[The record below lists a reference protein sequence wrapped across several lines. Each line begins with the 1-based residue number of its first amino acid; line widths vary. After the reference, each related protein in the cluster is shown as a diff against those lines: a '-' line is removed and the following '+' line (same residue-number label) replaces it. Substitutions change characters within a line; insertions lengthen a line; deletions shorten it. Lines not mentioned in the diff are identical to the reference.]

1 MSENSPLNFYE
12 YEIPD
17 TGESFDALLKH
28 PSVRILRIVSSETPD
43 PVEYDQEED
52 EWVLLLEGSAVLEL
66 EGKRVELRKG
76 EHLFLPAR
84 TPHRVLET
92 ERGTLW
98 IAVHIGEF
106 FSTT

>member
-1 MSENSPLNFYE
+1 MNFYE
-12 YEIPD
+12 YEIPT
-17 TGESFDALLKH
+17 TGESFETLLKH
-28 PSVRILRIVSSETPD
+28 PSVRIHRIVSSETPD

-66 EGKRVELRKG
+66 GGKRVELRKG
-76 EHLFLPAR
+76 EHLFIPAR

-98 IAVHIGEF
+98 IAVHIG
-106 FSTT
+106 